1 MTAEYAAPLSHA
13 RRPQDPA
20 TLAFAGVIGE
30 SLRARR
36 RPLIR
41 GLCETCFQQLL
52 KIFFSDLAYSNSDGI
67 APSAK
72 LDTFDEF
79 DEIVELLLE
88 HPVTTGDAD
97 TWLAYAIATTA
108 MGDNHLW
115 QDMGTAQPGGAFPL
129 DAGSLSAA
137 RREKCRRHEVE
148 EILLPAVVRTRRRAD
163 LQVVSLR
170 RLLRLPP
177 LFRPRILSRH
187 AAMSG
192 IRRFAASI
200 VGIPLAAR
208 LNSPAIDQSER
219 CDWQASRTARRLC
232 RQHRPDS
239 IKVIE

>member
-115 QDMGTAQPGGAFPL
+115 QDMG
-129 DAGSLSAA
+129 
-137 RREKCRRHEVE
+137 
-148 EILLPAVVRTRRRAD
+148 LPSRAV
-163 LQVVSLR
+163 
-170 RLLRLPP
+170 
-177 LFRPRILSRH
+177 LSRLMQAH
-187 AAMSG
+187 FP
-192 IRRFAASI
+192 R
-200 VGIPLAAR
+200 LAEKNAGDMKWKKFFYR
-208 LNSPAIDQSER
+208 QLCER
-219 CDWQASRTARRLC
+219 AGVPICKSSHCGDCCDYRLC
-232 RQHRPDS
+232 FGPES
-239 IKVIE
+239 